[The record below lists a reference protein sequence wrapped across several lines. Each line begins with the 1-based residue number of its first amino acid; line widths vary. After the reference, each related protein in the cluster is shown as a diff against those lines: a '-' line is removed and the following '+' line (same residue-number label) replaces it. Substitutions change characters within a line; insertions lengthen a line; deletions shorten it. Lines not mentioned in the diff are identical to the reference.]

1 MPIRFA
7 CPHCRQKLSVST
19 RKAGQTADCPR
30 CAAALTI
37 PALPAAEASA
47 PRPPEERA
55 HEETLQEAAAL
66 GPAVPPAAK
75 HDPHSAH
82 AEPVLDSPPPKSA
95 SAAANSPASTPLP
108 PDSDWS
114 YAPDTAE
121 SAFDDIE
128 IVYDT
133 TDDRQPV
140 SPLSAADDTIVVP
153 RSIVYL
159 QGGLLAVVAIVSLVI
174 GMLAGGALSGG
185 AGTAGAPQACVIE
198 GTINYSAGNR
208 NLPDSGAVIAVV
220 PQRGIRPDERAPIDG
235 LRPSDGA
242 PGPNHRGL
250 AILRELGGA
259 YARTD
264 GQGRFSVQVPDRG
277 KYLVLAISQARE
289 LESLDELSTS
299 DIVKLSPYF
308 TNAADLVGK
317 QRYQLTQMTVRGDE
331 RLSVL
336 FE

>member
-30 CAAALTI
+30 CAAQLTI
-37 PALPAAEASA
+37 PALPTSAAREPAERDDISGEPAASA
-47 PRPPEERA
+47 PAATQLAAGEVPSFDPPTA
-55 HEETLQEAAAL
+55 
-66 GPAVPPAAK
+66 PSSVPPPTVAA
-75 HDPHSAH
+75 
-82 AEPVLDSPPPKSA
+82 
-95 SAAANSPASTPLP
+95 
-108 PDSDWS
+108 DWN
-114 YAPDTAE
+114 YAPDSEDSTY
-121 SAFDDIE
+121 DGIE
-128 IVYDT
+128 IVYDA
-133 TDDRQPV
+133 TDDREPGA
-140 SPLSAADDTIVVP
+140 PLAPADDTIVVP

-185 AGTAGAPQACVIE
+185 AGTTGAPQACVIE

-208 NLPDSGAVIAVV
+208 NLPDQGAVVAIV
-220 PQRGIRPDERAPIDG
+220 PQRGVRPDERAPIDG
-235 LRPSDGA
+235 LRPADGA

-264 GQGRFSVQVPDRG
+264 GQGRFSVRVPDRG
-277 KYLVLAISQARE
+277 KYLVLAISQSRQ
-289 LESLDELSTS
+289 LQSLDELSTS

-308 TNAADLVGK
+308 TNVADLVGK

>member
-30 CAAALTI
+30 CAAQLSI
-37 PALPAAEASA
+37 PALPVAAAEREDTSGEPAASA
-47 PRPPEERA
+47 STA
-55 HEETLQEAAAL
+55 TQVAA
-66 GPAVPPAAK
+66 GEGSFFEPPPA
-75 HDPHSAH
+75 
-82 AEPVLDSPPPKSA
+82 SA
-95 SAAANSPASTPLP
+95 SVPVPTAA
-108 PDSDWS
+108 DWN
-114 YAPDTAE
+114 YAPDPEGSTY
-121 SAFDDIE
+121 DGIE
-128 IVYDT
+128 IVYDA
-133 TDDRQPV
+133 TDDREPAQLAP
-140 SPLSAADDTIVVP
+140 AEDTIVVP

-159 QGGLLAVVAIVSLVI
+159 QGGLLAVVAVVSLII

-185 AGTAGAPQACVIE
+185 AGTSGQPQACVIE

-208 NLPDSGAVIAVV
+208 NLPDPGAVIAVV
-220 PQRGIRPDERAPIDG
+220 PQRGVRPDERAPIDG
-235 LRPSDGA
+235 LRPADGV

-259 YARTD
+259 YTRAD
-264 GQGRFSVQVPDRG
+264 GQGRFSVRVPDRG
-277 KYLVLAISQARE
+277 KYLVLAISQSRQ
-289 LESLDELSTS
+289 LESLEDLSTS

-308 TNAADLVGK
+308 TNVADLVGK